1 MEDQLYIIGSDIEL
15 MVMFCWNN
23 EDIGVTYVYNNILL
37 GRLNVFSIFERS
49 L

>member
-23 EDIGVTYVYNNILL
+23 EDIGVTYLYNNVLL
-37 GRLNVFSIFERS
+37 CL
-49 L
+49 

>member
-15 MVMFCWNN
+15 MVMFSWNN
-23 EDIGVTYVYNNILL
+23 EDVGVIYITVSFGGLD
-37 GRLNVFSIFERS
+37 VFSIFVHS